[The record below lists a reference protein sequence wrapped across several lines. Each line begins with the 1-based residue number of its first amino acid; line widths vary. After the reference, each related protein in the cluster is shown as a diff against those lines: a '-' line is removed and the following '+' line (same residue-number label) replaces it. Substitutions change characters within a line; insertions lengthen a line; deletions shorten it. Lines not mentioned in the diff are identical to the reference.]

1 MPKLCETGDPK
12 LLKIMKREIAI
23 TGNER
28 VSRAGLPGANNA
40 GNAQLA
46 KFNSSNRQ
54 TCAPP
59 KRLYRWGE
67 AASRRLWSID
77 AGQLCRTARRNTGLE
92 DFGDPPIEPPL
103 SELARSLE
111 SEADLHPM
119 GRFLMHVHLRDLLET
134 RLRLTALW
142 HSQSEALAASPIERP
157 IFITGMPRSGSTFL
171 HELLAEDPGNRA
183 PRVWEVMFPL
193 PELRAR
199 QRWKDVRIARAAAC
213 LWWFRR
219 LAPKADAVYPM
230 RARTPHEC
238 VAMHSY
244 SFLSEEFISTCRVPS
259 YETFLRNSDLRPAYA
274 WERRLLQHFQLG
286 CPARRWVL
294 KSPDHAHSLEELF
307 AIFPDALIVQTH
319 RNPLEVLNSACQLA
333 HVLHRLYG
341 TPGIHEEILD
351 HESKVLAEG
360 LRRLIRFRDAHPE
373 LEDRFVDVRYQDVVA
388 DPLAVIRRVYQQF
401 RLPLSEV
408 AAGRM
413 RQLAGTRTRYPKPRT
428 GGALRELGSHAAA
441 ELVRFEQYCARF
453 GISSQR
459 PQLP

>member
-1 MPKLCETGDPK
+1 
-12 LLKIMKREIAI
+12 MKNEGAI
-23 TGNER
+23 TNEER
-28 VSRAGLPGANNA
+28 VSRAVLPEEKNPGATRV
-40 GNAQLA
+40 A
-46 KFNSSNRQ
+46 KFNSSNGQ

-59 KRLYRWGE
+59 KRLPRWGGVMT
-67 AASRRLWSID
+67 RRLCPID
-77 AGQLCRTARRNTGLE
+77 VRQLCRTARRNTGLE
-92 DFGDPPIEPPL
+92 DFGDPPIEQPL

-111 SEADLHPM
+111 SEADLHPL

-134 RLRLTALW
+134 RLRLAALW

-193 PELRAR
+193 PESRVR
-199 QRWKDVRIARAAAC
+199 RRWRDARIARASAC

-259 YETFLRNSDLRPAYA
+259 YEAFLRNSDLRPAYA

-286 CPARRWVL
+286 RPARRWVL
-294 KSPDHAHSLEELF
+294 KSPDHAQSLEELF

-319 RNPLEVLNSACQLA
+319 RNPLEVLNSACQLT

-341 TPGIHEEILD
+341 TPGTHEEVMH
-351 HESKVLAEG
+351 HESRVLAEG

-388 DPLAVIRRVYQQF
+388 DPLAVIRQVYQRF

-408 AAGRM
+408 AARRM
-413 RQLAGTRTRYPKPRT
+413 RQLAGTRARYPKPRT
-428 GGALRELGSHAAA
+428 GSALRELGSHAAA
-441 ELVRFEQYCARF
+441 ELVRFEHYCARF